1 MDTDIRRRIERKPH
15 SWPGR
20 LNWLLMPG
28 PCRYQPAV
36 PLKVDGNEKL
46 GGLRF
51 LQLLGI
57 SLGPWRSMSIFGL
70 NMPFAIE
77 KRISFSAL
85 SSKMNRRFVWQLAM
99 RSKQDLPTY
108 NAPIYLRTE
117 CSERKKRRGPNKKKI
132 RQFKSGSVR
141 QYNGAAIIS
150 PWFNLRAEQVF
161 IVITRKYID
170 APKFCVYRL
179 ISK

>member
-1 MDTDIRRRIERKPH
+1 MRI
-15 SWPGR
+15 
-20 LNWLLMPG
+20 
-28 PCRYQPAV
+28 
-36 PLKVDGNEKL
+36 
-46 GGLRF
+46 
-51 LQLLGI
+51 
-57 SLGPWRSMSIFGL
+57 
-70 NMPFAIE
+70 
-77 KRISFSAL
+77 
-85 SSKMNRRFVWQLAM
+85 
-99 RSKQDLPTY
+99 KQDLPTY

-141 QYNGAAIIS
+141 QYNGAEMIS

-170 APKFCVYRL
+170 APKFCAYRL